1 MKTIR
6 FLAAILLVITGV
18 WHVALFFKDASD
30 PNNIPLLVFGII
42 YALIGIFLF
51 TPKKLW
57 VYLGLLL
64 PLIGMTTAIVKLGV
78 KNFDLTMWV
87 LILIDVVVIICC
99 TYLLL
104 VKQKTA

>member
-6 FLAAILLVITGV
+6 FLAATLLVITGV
-18 WHVALFFKDASD
+18 WHATLFFKAPSD
-30 PNNIPLLVFGII
+30 PNSIPLLVFGVI

-57 VYLGLLL
+57 IYLGLIV
-64 PLIGMTTAIVKLGV
+64 PLIGMITATVKLGI

-99 TYLLL
+99 VYLLL
-104 VKQKTA
+104 ARKKVT

>member
-18 WHVALFFKDASD
+18 WHIALFFKASGD
-30 PNNIPLLVFGII
+30 LDSLPLLIFGII
-42 YALIGIFLF
+42 YVLIGIFLF

-57 VYLGLLL
+57 VYLGLIL
-64 PLIGMTTAIVKLGV
+64 PLIGMTMAIVKLGL

-87 LILIDVVVIICC
+87 LILIDVAVIICC
-99 TYLLL
+99 GYLILRR
-104 VKQKTA
+104 K